1 MGAILSSISWIFF
14 NTGMTSMTETSVPN
28 AVSKSAT
35 NTILASSAAA
45 CMVIVAKPIFNIFG
59 KEEGSTFD
67 PATLMSC

>member
-1 MGAILSSISWIFF
+1 MGAILTSISWIFF
-14 NTGMTSMTETSVPN
+14 NAGISSVSETSVPSK
-28 AVSKSAT
+28 VSKSAT
-35 NTILASSAAA
+35 NTILASPAAA